1 MIVVDVVNLFLQ
13 RLYFSERS
21 FFFKIVIIYIDTIIY
36 VSTTRAFFYKT
47 ILAKNHLKIEK
58 KNVFFFHFALVEN
71 IRRELY

>member
-13 RLYFSERS
+13 RLYFSERDH
-21 FFFKIVIIYIDTIIY
+21 FFFKIVIIYIDTILY

-58 KNVFFFHFALVEN
+58 KNLFSFFTLH
-71 IRRELY
+71 